1 MANYSILGCNGSL
14 ANLKLFV
21 HADHLPMLPKTN
33 DGWKNVE
40 YSFWPSEQ
48 APDRLQLVFQTSY
61 EQEPYLKNVSVALPK
76 EADALECI
84 ATRQIFA
91 VSQSRLVAL
100 HRYCVRDHANM
111 MHANFVALMD
121 PPGPHMLLI
130 YCTLKKS
137 RNLPYFIGFLWNPL
151 PLLLQSADVIS
162 MFPQTLRNGADR

>member
-91 VSQSRLVAL
+91 ISQGRLVAL

-111 MHANFVALMD
+111 MSANFFCLME
-121 PPGPHMLLI
+121 PLLPGPHLLLI
-130 YCTLKKS
+130 YTIKS
-137 RNLPYFIGFLWNPL
+137 TQP
-151 PLLLQSADVIS
+151 PLLTSLAFYGTPSPPTRSLGRHKYVPSDA
-162 MFPQTLRNGADR
+162 TAWR